1 MNENAQGDKKS
12 DISIK
17 ITPSAPVILT
27 IGHSN
32 RPIDEFLEL
41 LRAHS
46 VERLFD
52 IRTIPRSRHNP
63 QFNTGALAESLYHAG
78 IEYIHVPELGGL
90 RHASKNSVNAGWKN
104 ASFRGYADYMQT
116 PEFDAALARLI
127 EAASGKRSA
136 IMCAEAVPWRCHRSL
151 VADALTA
158 RGIAAEHIMSA
169 KKRDP
174 HSLTPFAT
182 LDGARV
188 TYPAPHESGKLPFK

>member
-32 RPIDEFLEL
+32 RSIDEFLDL

-63 QFNTGALAESLYHAG
+63 HFNTGALAESLHHAG

-116 PEFDAALARLI
+116 PEFDAAIA
-127 EAASGKRSA
+127 
-136 IMCAEAVPWRCHRSL
+136 PWRCHRSL
-151 VADALTA
+151 VADALIA